1 MAHFDITKNS
11 IISNVLI
18 GFSFYFLSCLN
29 LFYPNVTFLLLTI
42 FFLISLIVHIF
53 NKARKSLFSDLFFI
67 VINAF
72 ITYFHFELHRKF
84 SLQTNGFISGILFMF
99 GNIQINKSIFLT
111 KHKLSK
117 IKRIEKYN
125 EMMKNSQTKQAN
137 DCKIIWEEWKD

>member
-72 ITYFHFELHRKF
+72 VTYFHFKYTENFHFKPMALSPESF
-84 SLQTNGFISGILFMF
+84 SCLEISRSTNLFFLQNANSP
-99 GNIQINKSIFLT
+99 KS
-111 KHKLSK
+111 KESK
-117 IKRIEKYN
+117 ST
-125 EMMKNSQTKQAN
+125 MK
-137 DCKIIWEEWKD
+137 